1 MSNINFLLVLP
12 QTPPLSSPSCF
23 PRDFPQRTLASH
35 LLHKNNQVGEEDGG
49 EDYDTG
55 DGFDVDAG
63 VDK

>member
-1 MSNINFLLVLP
+1 MSNIHFWLVLP

-49 EDYDTG
+49 EDYDTEHGVDVG
-55 DGFDVDAG
+55 DGE
-63 VDK
+63 DK